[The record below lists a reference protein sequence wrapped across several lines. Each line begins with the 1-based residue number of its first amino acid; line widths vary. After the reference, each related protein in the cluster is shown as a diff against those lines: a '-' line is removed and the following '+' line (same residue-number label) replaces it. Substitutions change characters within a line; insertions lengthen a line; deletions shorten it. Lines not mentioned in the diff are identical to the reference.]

1 MKQPII
7 MDRGRPL
14 DWKTR
19 GPKVFPKLNT
29 VWSREHAEQ
38 AVAFRKARE
47 EARRKYN
54 GRS

>member
-1 MKQPII
+1 
-7 MDRGRPL
+7 MDRGKSL

-19 GPKVFPKLNT
+19 GPKVFPKLNIL
-29 VWSREHAEQ
+29 WSREHVEQ